1 MNYIPK
7 RVFLLDCG
15 KYIEISYEEFCEKK
29 EETEGFDAKNRRYI
43 LVQGMLLEVDEPAY
57 REHYRICRR
66 MRYLME
72 MEQKVQ
78 ILSFEDCIEAGLEG
92 SILPAENEKLP
103 DAIAEEKDII
113 QRLRCAIDRLT
124 NDERDLILAHFFFHA
139 TQEELARRYG
149 ANQSSISR
157 SLQKILSKL
166 RKELEGDPAAE
177 KNFEKN

>member
-15 KYIEISYEEFCEKK
+15 KYIELSYEEFCEKK

-43 LVQGMLLEVDEPAY
+43 LIQGMLLEVDELAY

-78 ILSFEDCIEAGLEG
+78 ILSFEDCLEG
-92 SILPAENEKLP
+92 SILSAETEKMP
-103 DAIAEEKDII
+103 DAIAEGKETI
-113 QRLRCAIDRLT
+113 QRLRRAIDRLT

-149 ANQSSISR
+149 VNQSSISR
-157 SLQKILSKL
+157 SLQRILSKL
-166 RKELEGDPAAE
+166 RKELEGDHAAE

>member
-15 KYIEISYEEFCEKK
+15 KYIELSYEEFCEKK
-29 EETEGFDAKNRRYI
+29 EETEGFDAKN
-43 LVQGMLLEVDEPAY
+43 
-57 REHYRICRR
+57 RR

-113 QRLRCAIDRLT
+113 QRLRRAIDRLT
-124 NDERDLILAHFFFHA
+124 NEERDLILAHFFFHA
-139 TQEELARRYG
+139 TQAELARRYG
-149 ANQSSISR
+149 ITQAAVSQRLQRI
-157 SLQKILSKL
+157 LQKM
-166 RKELEGDPAAE
+166 REELESA
-177 KNFEKN
+177 

>member
-15 KYIEISYEEFCEKK
+15 KYTELSYEEFCEKK
-29 EETEGFDAKNRRYI
+29 EESEGFDAKHRRYI
-43 LVQGMLLEVDEPAY
+43 LIQGMLLEVDEPAY

-92 SILPAENEKLP
+92 SILPTETEKSP
-103 DAIAEEKDII
+103 DAIAEGKDMI

-124 NDERDLILAHFFFHA
+124 NEERGLILAHFFFHT

-149 ANQSSISR
+149 VNQSSISR
-157 SLQKILSKL
+157 SLQRILSKL
-166 RKELEGDPAAE
+166 RKELEGNHAAE

>member
-1 MNYIPK
+1 M
-7 RVFLLDCG
+7 R
-15 KYIEISYEEFCEKK
+15 KYIELSYEEFCEKK
-29 EETEGFDAKNRRYI
+29 EETEGLCENRRYI

-92 SILPAENEKLP
+92 SILSAENEKLP

-124 NDERDLILAHFFFHA
+124 NEERDLILAHFFFHA

-149 ANQSSISR
+149 VNQSSISR
-157 SLQKILSKL
+157 SLQRILSKL

>member
-15 KYIEISYEEFCEKK
+15 KYIELSYEEFCEKK

-43 LVQGMLLEVDEPAY
+43 LIQGMLLEVNEPAY

-92 SILPAENEKLP
+92 SILSAETEKMP
-103 DAIAEEKDII
+103 DAIAEGKDTI
-113 QRLRCAIDRLT
+113 QRLRRAIDRLT
-124 NDERDLILAHFFFHA
+124 NEERDLILALFFFHA

-149 ANQSSISR
+149 VNQSSISITQAAVSQR
-157 SLQKILSKL
+157 LQRILQKL
-166 RKELEGDPAAE
+166 RRELERA
-177 KNFEKN
+177 

>member
-7 RVFLLDCG
+7 RVFLLECG
-15 KYIEISYEEFCEKK
+15 KYIELSYEEFCEKK

-103 DAIAEEKDII
+103 DAIAEEKDTI

-139 TQEELARRYG
+139 TQEELARRHG
-149 ANQSSISR
+149 ITQAAVSQRLQSI
-157 SLQKILSKL
+157 LQKL
-166 RKELEGDPAAE
+166 REELESA
-177 KNFEKN
+177 

>member
-1 MNYIPK
+1 MTYIPK

-15 KYIEISYEEFCEKK
+15 KYTELSYEEFCEKK

-43 LVQGMLLEVDEPAY
+43 LIQGMLLEVDEPAY

-78 ILSFEDCIEAGLEG
+78 IISFEACIEAGLEG
-92 SILPAENEKLP
+92 SILPAETEKMP
-103 DAIAEEKDII
+103 DAIAEGTDMI

-124 NDERDLILAHFFFHA
+124 NEERALILAHFFFHA
-139 TQEELARRYG
+139 TQEELARRHNITQ
-149 ANQSSISR
+149 AAVSQRLQRI
-157 SLQKILSKL
+157 LQKL
-166 RKELEGDPAAE
+166 RRELERA
-177 KNFEKN
+177 

>member
-7 RVFLLDCG
+7 KVFLLECG
-15 KYIEISYEEFCEKK
+15 KYTELSYEEFCEKK
-29 EETEGFDAKNRRYI
+29 EETEGHDAKKRRYI
-43 LVQGMLLEVDEPAY
+43 LIQGMLLEVDESAY

-92 SILPAENEKLP
+92 SILPAENEKSP
-103 DAIAEEKDII
+103 DAIAEGKDTI

-124 NDERDLILAHFFFHA
+124 NEERALILAHVFFHA
-139 TQEELARRYG
+139 TQAELARRYG
-149 ANQSSISR
+149 ITQAAVSQR
-157 SLQKILSKL
+157 LQRILRKL
-166 RKELEGDPAAE
+166 REDLERA
-177 KNFEKN
+177 

>member
-15 KYIEISYEEFCEKK
+15 KYIELSYEEFCEKK

-78 ILSFEDCIEAGLEG
+78 ILSFEDCIKAGLEG
-92 SILPAENEKLP
+92 SILPAQTEKSP
-103 DAIAEEKDII
+103 DAIAEGKDMI
-113 QRLRCAIDRLT
+113 QRLRRAIDRLS
-124 NDERDLILAHFFFHA
+124 NEERALILAHFFFHA
-139 TQEELARRYG
+139 TQEELARHY
-149 ANQSSISR
+149 SITQAAVSQH
-157 SLQKILSKL
+157 LQRILRKL
-166 RKELEGDPAAE
+166 REELE
-177 KNFEKN
+177 